1 MLDVTYEAVE
11 DLPPGRLAT
20 IEEDRGKIRIKV
32 DATEPLASVV
42 RQLNVEIDRLLTSSD
57 WFQLWGDEIVSR
69 STPVSPLRIEYVL
82 HRLAPDTAIITE
94 GKGCVRVHI
103 DPALST
109 EAFAA
114 VMNPATK
121 DILAGGQWFQLYG
134 GEIID
139 NSPEPITRV

>member
-20 IEEDRGKIRIKV
+20 IEEDRGTIRVKV
-32 DATEPLASVV
+32 DATEPLAAVV
-42 RQLNVEIDRLLTSSD
+42 RQLNYELEHLLTRSD
-57 WFQLWGDEIVSR
+57 WFQLWDDEIVCR
-69 STPVSPLRIEYVL
+69 NTPDAPLRIEYLL
-82 HRLAPDTAIITE
+82 HRIVPETAVVLE
-94 GKGCVRVHI
+94 DKGCVRVHI

-109 EAFAA
+109 KAFAA

-121 DILAGGQWFQLYG
+121 DFLAGGQWFQLYG

-139 NSPEPITRV
+139 NSPEPITQV